1 MLHYWRLQRMNRIRN
16 RSIKH
21 HFIKVSSRINNH
33 RYFLIF
39 TFILSYLLVIYSR
52 LDRHNINFNIFE
64 PDAPVA
70 TFIGALVIF
79 ILVKQTRKYLHTVK
93 NNTPANIQNNLTTF
107 TISLL
112 LYLAVMNT
120 FAFLISFSY
129 GYYIDNLG
137 AHIAR
142 NFNSY
147 TLLKVNLSRLIE
159 FILFGTLYLS
169 YIYAREVASYRDKID
184 KYNSALTLSKIQ
196 QLKAQLNPH
205 FLFNN
210 LNALDQL
217 IEDDKDKASE
227 FLNHFAELY
236 RYSLSTS
243 EQKLQ
248 PITEEL
254 QLIKHYF
261 KLMQY
266 KYTDSYFL
274 DIKQK
279 PTETELLV
287 PPFCLQLLIEN
298 AIEHNLA
305 TPKSPV
311 YIKILITDNI
321 KVTNNKLPQQS
332 RKNTKKT
339 NGRALANLSEQFKLL
354 TKQDIEILDTQS
366 SFTVTLPLIKQM
378 NEIPTL

>member
-1 MLHYWRLQRMNRIRN
+1 MNRIRN

-21 HFIKVSSRINNH
+21 HLIKVSSKINNH
-33 RYFLIF
+33 RYFLLF

-52 LDRHNINFNIFE
+52 LDRNNNSFNIFS

-70 TFIGALVIF
+70 MFIGALMIF
-79 ILVKQTRKYLHTVK
+79 LLVKQTRKHLHVVK
-93 NNTPANIQNNLTTF
+93 NRAPSNIQNNLTIF

-112 LYLAVMNT
+112 LYLAVMN
-120 FAFLISFSY
+120 AFSFFISFSY
-129 GYYIDNLG
+129 GYYVDNLSV
-137 AHIAR
+137 HISR

-169 YIYAREVASYRDKID
+169 YTYAKEVASYRDKID
-184 KYNSALTLSKIQ
+184 QYNSTLTLSKIQ

-254 QLIKHYF
+254 QLIEHYF

-274 DIKQK
+274 EIKQK
-279 PTETELLV
+279 TTETELLV

-305 TPKSPV
+305 TSKSPV
-311 YIKILITDNI
+311 HIEILITDKI
-321 KVTNNKLPQQS
+321 KVSNNKLPQQS

-354 TKQDIEILDTQS
+354 TKQDIEILDTPS
-366 SFTVTLPLIKQM
+366 SFTVILPLITKM
-378 NEIPTL
+378 NEITKL